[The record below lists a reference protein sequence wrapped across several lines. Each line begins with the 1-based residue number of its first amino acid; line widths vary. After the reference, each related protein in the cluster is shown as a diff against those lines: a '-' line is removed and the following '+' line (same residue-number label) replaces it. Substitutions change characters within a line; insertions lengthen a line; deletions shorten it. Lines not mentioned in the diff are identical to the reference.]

1 MLEFIY
7 IATFVILLVTA
18 VVVVI
23 RRKYKLLYMAILGL
37 LFHLLGYYGPKVSHA
52 IYTGADGIST
62 HPSRE
67 TAVDSIMVCSE
78 LLAVVFI
85 LALLC
90 SIGYKVYKKLF
101 KQRA

>member
-7 IATFVILLVTA
+7 IAAFVVLLITA
-18 VVVVI
+18 VIVVI
-23 RRKYKLLYMAILGL
+23 RSKLKLLYMAIIGM
-37 LFHLLGYYGPKVSHA
+37 LFHILGYYGPKVSHA

-67 TAVDSIMVCSE
+67 TVVDSIMVCSE
-78 LLAVVFI
+78 LLAVVFM

-90 SIGYKVYKKLF
+90 SIGYKVYKKLL